1 MVMAKRQKPEY
12 PSAEAVKSVSMKKE
26 RDGSQLI
33 ETTINYKNRSR
44 RYAYRP
50 IRWAW
55 MIIVAFLILFSVIV
69 TLSVT
74 TPMLSKIGVVGG
86 LIPKNKFVTN
96 VLGKTEEDR
105 NDALWQYYTANGRD
119 SVVTRDNLIARIMAV
134 DSLERE
140 VMMWQIYAQNIFKIL
155 QRSKEG
161 IINVDSTLTASV
173 VGMSNRTEVA
183 SYLDTLLRRRV
194 LSDIETRQRLS
205 KQGEFLNMF
214 RPVVGNIITSFNRD
228 HRSVVIAVQGTEPV
242 YAITGGTVVLTAWSP
257 ENGFTVQIQHSANML
272 SSYSNISRL
281 MVKEGDIVGPGSV
294 IGYVGVQE
302 DVVVADSLPD
312 GAKPDTGLLR
322 FTLWHEGNAV
332 DPENYILF

>member
-1 MVMAKRQKPEY
+1 
-12 PSAEAVKSVSMKKE
+12 MKKDKNE
-26 RDGSQLI
+26 SPLI
-33 ETTINYKNRSR
+33 ETTINYRNKSR
-44 RYAYRP
+44 RYAYKP
-50 IRWAW
+50 MRWVW
-55 MIIVAFLILFSVIV
+55 MIVFVFLVLFAIII

-86 LIPKNKFVTN
+86 IIPKSKFITN

-105 NDALWQYYTANGRD
+105 SDALWQYYTNNGKD

-140 VMMWQIYAQNIFKIL
+140 IMVWQIYAQNIFKIL
-155 QRSKEG
+155 EGSKEG
-161 IINVDSTLTASV
+161 IINVDSTLMASV
-173 VGMSNRTEVA
+173 VGMNNRAEVA
-183 SYLDTLLRRRV
+183 SHLDTLLRRRV
-194 LSDIETRQRLS
+194 LSDIEMRQKLN

-214 RPVVGNIITSFNRD
+214 RPVVGNIVTSFNLD
-228 HRSVVIAVQGTEPV
+228 HRSVVIAVQGSEPV

-257 ENGFTVQIQHSANML
+257 DNGFTVQIQHSSNML
-272 SSYSNISRL
+272 SSYSNVSRL

-294 IGYVGVQE
+294 IGYAGVP
-302 DVVVADSLPD
+302 DTALAADSLPS
-312 GAKPDTGLLR
+312 GAKSDPSLLR

>member
-1 MVMAKRQKPEY
+1 
-12 PSAEAVKSVSMKKE
+12 MKKE
-26 RDGSQLI
+26 KDESPLL
-33 ETTINYKNRSR
+33 ETTINYRNRSR

-50 IRWAW
+50 IRWVW
-55 MIIVAFLILFSVIV
+55 MIVLVFLVLFAVII

-86 LIPKNKFVTN
+86 IVPKSKFVTN
-96 VLGKTEEDR
+96 VLGKTEADR
-105 NDALWQYYTANGRD
+105 SDALWQYYTNNGKD
-119 SVVTRDNLIARIMAV
+119 SVVTRDNLIAGIMAV

-140 VMMWQIYAQNIFKIL
+140 IMMWQIYAQNIFKIL
-155 QRSKEG
+155 EGSKEG

-173 VGMSNRTEVA
+173 TGMQNRTEVA

-194 LSDIETRQRLS
+194 LSDIETRQKLNR
-205 KQGEFLNMF
+205 QGEFLNMF
-214 RPVVGNIITSFNRD
+214 RPVVGNIVTPFNRD
-228 HRSVVIAVQGTEPV
+228 HRSVVIAVQGSEPV

-294 IGYVGVQE
+294 IGYVGIQE
-302 DVVVADSLPD
+302 TEITVDSIYS
-312 GAKPDTGLLR
+312 GSKPDTGLLR
-322 FTLWHEGNAV
+322 FTLWHEGNSV